1 MTVVPFR
8 PKTNS
13 TRPSSV
19 LSAREQSQCPK
30 PPRGIKAIG
39 IDLGT
44 TNSVVSVFTE
54 HLEQPET
61 LKYDD
66 GFHLVPSVIHWD
78 LQSKRELV
86 GHDAVKSS
94 TEDASEL
101 IRSTKRQMGVPEQ
114 LFCSNGKNY
123 SPEQA
128 AECVLKHLLSHTLLK
143 SEFSE
148 HNGLWAVVTVP
159 AHFDDAARMA
169 TLAAANSAGLNVLRI
184 VNEPTA
190 AALAYSMLPDV
201 RDVDRESLVVYD
213 LGGGTFDVSV
223 VERDGLIFNVLASEG
238 DVQLGGDDIDR
249 ALAEHLV
256 SFVTPPLAAKR
267 VKEGTP
273 EFKSLLKLA
282 EQAKKLFQT
291 QGAVHIHSEALGNG
305 TARIDTIVERDVFES
320 LATPLIER
328 TLVLTERA
336 IHAARKRPKNIS
348 RILLVGGSTRV
359 ALVRKML
366 EQHFPSCMVDAR
378 LEPDL
383 AVSWGA
389 SIQAA
394 IILGLEPNTILVDV
408 CSHTLGVG
416 VAEDS
421 RSIDENFKRVA
432 RKFGVLKPISEE
444 QLEVVL
450 GEKIHDFHQE
460 LRGLLRVAPI
470 IHRNSALPSKRSE
483 FFNTLFENQMA
494 VQVIVVQGEGDIV
507 ADNRMI
513 GTFLFAL
520 EQPCPAGTKCEI
532 QLTYDQ
538 NGMVHV
544 LAKQLGTENVAE
556 AVFDSRTGEVTG
568 WVSLLDETVGLAASE
583 DADSGVPE
591 LELGEELNDSNV
603 EPQAPH
609 NTLAQ
614 GSSQVT
620 AETTLAQP
628 NAVLIKARRQ
638 LMRLSNDSQ
647 KRDELSLLIR
657 DYESLLSRSLQG
669 EDLDDE
675 LDSLE
680 DKFEKF

>member
-19 LSAREQSQCPK
+19 LSAREQNQCPK

-61 LKYDD
+61 LKYENS
-66 GFHLVPSVIHWD
+66 FHLVPSVIHWD
-78 LQSKRELV
+78 PESQREFV
-86 GHDAVKSS
+86 GLDAVKAT
-94 TEDASEL
+94 TENASQL
-101 IRSTKRQMGVPEQ
+101 IRSTKRQMGIPEQ
-114 LFCSNGKNY
+114 VFCSNGKNY
-123 SPEQA
+123 TPEQA
-128 AECVLKHLLSHTLLK
+128 AESVLKHLLSHAVLQEEL
-143 SEFSE
+143 SE
-148 HNGLWAVVTVP
+148 HFGLWAVVTVP

-169 TLAAANSAGLNVLRI
+169 TIAAANASGLNVLRI

-201 RDVDRESLVVYD
+201 RDVERENLVVYD

-238 DVQLGGDDIDR
+238 DVQLGGDDIDH
-249 ALAEHLV
+249 ALAEHLI

-267 VKEGTP
+267 IKPGAP

-282 EQAKKLFQT
+282 EDAKKLFQT
-291 QGAVHIHSEALGNG
+291 QGAVRIQSNDLGNG
-305 TARIDTIVERDVFES
+305 SAQIDTLLERDVFES
-320 LATPLIER
+320 LAAPFIEK
-328 TLVLTERA
+328 TIALTERA

-366 EQHFPSCMVDAR
+366 EQYFPDCMVDAR

-389 SIQAA
+389 SIQSA

-483 FFNTLFENQMA
+483 FFNTLFDNQMA
-494 VQVIVVQGEGDIV
+494 VQVIVVQGEGDTV

-520 EQPCPAGTKCEI
+520 QQPCPAGTKCEI

-544 LAKQLGTENVAE
+544 LAKQLGTENLAE
-556 AVFDSRTGEVTG
+556 AVFDSRTGEVSG
-568 WVSLLDETVGLAASE
+568 WVSLLSE
-583 DADSGVPE
+583 IDDLDSP
-591 LELGEELNDSNV
+591 LDS
-603 EPQAPH
+603 EK
-609 NTLAQ
+609 TLAPSDMGVQ
-614 GSSQVT
+614 LNNPLLRPNPPDERFPDE
-620 AETTLAQP
+620 AEHAAPDLSVVQP
-628 NAVLIKARRQ
+628 NAVLIKARRH
-638 LMRLSNDSQ
+638 LMRLSSDSQ
-647 KRDELSLLIR
+647 KRDELSCLIAE
-657 DYESLLSRSLQG
+657 YEGLLSRSLNG

-675 LDSLE
+675 LDVLE
-680 DKFEKF
+680 EKFEKL

>member
-1 MTVVPFR
+1 
-8 PKTNS
+8 
-13 TRPSSV
+13 
-19 LSAREQSQCPK
+19 
-30 PPRGIKAIG
+30 
-39 IDLGT
+39 
-44 TNSVVSVFTE
+44 
-54 HLEQPET
+54 
-61 LKYDD
+61 
-66 GFHLVPSVIHWD
+66 
-78 LQSKRELV
+78 
-86 GHDAVKSS
+86 
-94 TEDASEL
+94 
-101 IRSTKRQMGVPEQ
+101 
-114 LFCSNGKNY
+114 
-123 SPEQA
+123 
-128 AECVLKHLLSHTLLK
+128 
-143 SEFSE
+143 
-148 HNGLWAVVTVP
+148 
-159 AHFDDAARMA
+159 
-169 TLAAANSAGLNVLRI
+169 
-184 VNEPTA
+184 
-190 AALAYSMLPDV
+190 
-201 RDVDRESLVVYD
+201 
-213 LGGGTFDVSV
+213 
-223 VERDGLIFNVLASEG
+223 
-238 DVQLGGDDIDR
+238 
-249 ALAEHLV
+249 
-256 SFVTPPLAAKR
+256 
-267 VKEGTP
+267 
-273 EFKSLLKLA
+273 
-282 EQAKKLFQT
+282 
-291 QGAVHIHSEALGNG
+291 
-305 TARIDTIVERDVFES
+305 
-320 LATPLIER
+320 
-328 TLVLTERA
+328 
-336 IHAARKRPKNIS
+336 
-348 RILLVGGSTRV
+348 
-359 ALVRKML
+359 
-366 EQHFPSCMVDAR
+366 MVDAR

>member
-19 LSAREQSQCPK
+19 LSAHEQSHCPK
-30 PPRGIKAIG
+30 PPRGIRAVG

-61 LKYDD
+61 LKYNEVYN
-66 GFHLVPSVIHWD
+66 LVPSVVYWSPE
-78 LQSKRELV
+78 SKSEFV
-86 GHDAVKSS
+86 GHDAMRLAS
-94 TEDASEL
+94 EDTTEL
-101 IRSTKRQMGVPEQ
+101 IRSTKRQMGSSEQ
-114 LFCSNGKNY
+114 FFNSHGKSY

-128 AECVLKHLLSHTLLK
+128 AESVLRHLIKHQVLQD
-143 SEFSE
+143 EISE
-148 HNGLWAVVTVP
+148 HEGLWAVVTVP

-169 TLAAANSAGLNVLRI
+169 TIAAANSAGVNVLRI

-201 RDVDRESLVVYD
+201 RDVERENLVVYD

-238 DVQLGGDDIDR
+238 DVQLGGDDIDH
-249 ALAEHLV
+249 ALAQHLI
-256 SFVTPPLAAKR
+256 SYVTPQLASKR
-267 VKEGTP
+267 IKPGSAS
-273 EFKSLLKLA
+273 FKSLLSLA
-282 EQAKKLFQT
+282 ENAKKLFQT
-291 QGAVHIHSEALGNG
+291 QGSVRIQCSDLGENS
-305 TARIDTIVERDVFES
+305 ASIDTVIERDVFEE
-320 LATPLIER
+320 LASPFIEK
-328 TLVLTERA
+328 TLALTERA

-359 ALVRKML
+359 GLVRKML
-366 EQHFPSCMVDAR
+366 EQYFPTCTVDAR

-450 GEKIHDFHQE
+450 GDKIHDFHHE

-483 FFNTLFENQMA
+483 FFNTLFDNQMA
-494 VQVIVVQGEGDIV
+494 VQVIVVQGEGDLV
-507 ADNRMI
+507 ADNRLI

-520 EQPCPAGTKCEI
+520 QQPCPAGTKCEI

-544 LAKQLGTENVAE
+544 LAKQLGTANLAE
-556 AVFDSRTGEVTG
+556 AVFDSRTGEVSG
-568 WVSLLDETVGLAASE
+568 WVSLLSDTEQQEYMDSSAVGKPVSVGGDSLTDVIESDEPQGE
-583 DADSGVPE
+583 DA
-591 LELGEELNDSNV
+591 
-603 EPQAPH
+603 PH
-609 NTLAQ
+609 EGIEQKAI
-614 GSSQVT
+614 
-620 AETTLAQP
+620 QP
-628 NAVLIKARRQ
+628 NAVLIKARRH
-638 LMRLSNDSQ
+638 LMRLPSDSQ
-647 KRDELSLLIR
+647 KRSELSALIE
-657 DYESLLSRSLQG
+657 DYEGLLSRSLAG
-669 EDLDDE
+669 EDVDDE
-675 LDSLE
+675 LDLLE
-680 DKFEKF
+680 TKFESF